1 MVGVSDAP
9 APPRPRGPQHR
20 DPAARGVAT
29 PEDPAADARPVGPA
43 PVLVGCSHG
52 TDNLRGR
59 AAIRSVL
66 DDVRTARPDLDVR
79 EAFVDVQR
87 PELDDVVEEAAAA
100 GRGVVVVPL
109 LLSVGFHVKVDVARA
124 VARPAATAS
133 APLGPDARLVAILLD
148 RLSGVGLRPG
158 DAVVLAAAGSTDP
171 AAARAVEAV
180 TAALADP
187 LEQPVTIGYGAGAGP
202 SVPEAV
208 AAARADVPRGG
219 RVVVASYLLA
229 PGYFHDRV
237 LESGADVVT
246 APLAPDGRLAEVV
259 LARYDEARLG

>member
-1 MVGVSDAP
+1 MSDAP
-9 APPRPRGPQHR
+9 APPRPDGPQHR
-20 DPAARGVAT
+20 AAAAGAAEPAAT
-29 PEDPAADARPVGPA
+29 PDAAPGPAALGPA

-66 DDVRTARPDLDVR
+66 DDVRAARPDLDVR

-87 PELDDVVEEAAAA
+87 PELDEVVEEVAAA

-124 VARPAATAS
+124 VARPGATAS

-148 RLSGVGLRPG
+148 RLSGVGLRRG
-158 DAVVLAAAGSTDP
+158 DAIVLAAAGSTDP

-246 APLAPDGRLAEVV
+246 APLAPDVRLAEVV